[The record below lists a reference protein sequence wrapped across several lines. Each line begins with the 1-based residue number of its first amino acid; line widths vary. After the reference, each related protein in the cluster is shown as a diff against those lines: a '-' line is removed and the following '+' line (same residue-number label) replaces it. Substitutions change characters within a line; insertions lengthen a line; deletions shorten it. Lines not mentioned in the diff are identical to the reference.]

1 MICFRDIS
9 EIGSQ
14 NMEELYS
21 LDEIN
26 DFLDKSFGK
35 VAEVKYFFPDVE
47 KCIVSVKVLQHAVS
61 YDELSKQK
69 RFKLDIFFLR
79 S

>member
-9 EIGSQ
+9 EIGYQ

-26 DFLDKSFGK
+26 DFLDSSFGK
-35 VAEVKYFFPDVE
+35 VAEVKDFFPDVE
-47 KCIVSVKVLQHAVS
+47 KFVSVKVL
-61 YDELSKQK
+61 
-69 RFKLDIFFLR
+69 
-79 S
+79 